1 MLVSIAIDG
10 APPRP
15 TSSARASLLDKLEK
29 KANTTRRRRGGG
41 GRKKSGAPAFKDDDD
56 DDRRRA
62 TPPSEAEQG
71 ATVFIGL
78 GANLGD
84 ARATLRDALSALR
97 ALAEPGSFQ
106 ASSLYGSAPVDAGGP
121 DYVNAVARLR
131 THLAPHALLDALQA
145 IEQRFGRERPY
156 RNAPR
161 TLDLDIL
168 LFGVAGD
175 QGGVPIADDRLVVP
189 HPRAA
194 RRAFVL
200 APLAELWP
208 GGEIPGA
215 GRVADLL
222 AEARRD
228 PAQRVERLAG

>member
-1 MLVSIAIDG
+1 M
-10 APPRP
+10 R
-15 TSSARASLLDKLEK
+15 T
-29 KANTTRRRRGGG
+29 
-41 GRKKSGAPAFKDDDD
+41 
-56 DDRRRA
+56 A
-62 TPPSEAEQG
+62 TPPSEAGQG

-84 ARATLRDALSALR
+84 ARATLRDALIELR
-97 ALAEPGSFQ
+97 ALAAPGSFA
-106 ASSLYGSAPVDAGGP
+106 ASSLYGSTPVDSSGP

-131 THLAPHALLDALQA
+131 TALAPHALLDALQA

-161 TLDLDIL
+161 TLDLDVL
-168 LFGVAGD
+168 LFGVDGTAGGISVND
-175 QGGVPIADDRLVVP
+175 ARLVVP

-194 RRAFVL
+194 QRGFVL
-200 APLAELWP
+200 EPLAELWF

-222 AEARRD
+222 AAVRRD
-228 PAQRVERLAG
+228 PAQRVHRLPDLA

>member
-1 MLVSIAIDG
+1 M
-10 APPRP
+10 
-15 TSSARASLLDKLEK
+15 
-29 KANTTRRRRGGG
+29 TT
-41 GRKKSGAPAFKDDDD
+41 
-56 DDRRRA
+56 A
-62 TPPSEAEQG
+62 TPPSEASPG

-84 ARATLRDALSALR
+84 ARATLRAALNALQP
-97 ALAEPGSFQ
+97 LAMAGSFQ
-106 ASSLYGSAPVDAGGP
+106 ASSLYGSAPVDSSGP

-131 THLAPHALLDALQA
+131 TTLAPQALLVALQA

-161 TLDLDIL
+161 TLDLDVL
-168 LFGVAGD
+168 LFGVEGD
-175 QGGVPIADDRLVVP
+175 DGGLAMSDERLTLP

-200 APLAELWP
+200 EPLAELWP

-215 GRVADLL
+215 GRVAELL
-222 AEARRD
+222 ADARRD
-228 PAQRVERLAG
+228 PTQRVHRLDV